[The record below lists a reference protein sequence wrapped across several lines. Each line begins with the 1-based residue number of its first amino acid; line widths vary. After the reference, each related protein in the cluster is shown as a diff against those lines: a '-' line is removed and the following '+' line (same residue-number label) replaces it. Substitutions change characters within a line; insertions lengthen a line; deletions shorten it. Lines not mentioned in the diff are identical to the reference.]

1 MYPEGSIIIN
11 TISYISSITISM
23 QDLAKI
29 YFGLLSILLSHNI
42 LQLNKKLINI
52 IILYTSFIT
61 FFGWELWWTMAYP
74 NAPIC
79 NNKIAYDY
87 TTRAYI
93 CNNDPRIIITSPQ
106 CLHAVANTLSDIFL
120 IIIIFHIG
128 LYGVPNAFN
137 KNISFKNICKF
148 ITIINFTGVSQNML
162 LDSIINFFPK
172 YCCGINHNEWC
183 PISWAPLSLCQFCP
197 YQDNKLVTICLNT
210 ELTWFIV
217 PSIIYVLSFFTYNYL
232 LKI

>member
-1 MYPEGSIIIN
+1 
-11 TISYISSITISM
+11 M

-52 IILYTSFIT
+52 IIFYTSFIT

-93 CNNDPRIIITSPQ
+93 CNNDPRIIITS
-106 CLHAVANTLSDIFL
+106 L
-120 IIIIFHIG
+120 G
-128 LYGVPNAFN
+128 
-137 KNISFKNICKF
+137 
-148 ITIINFTGVSQNML
+148 
-162 LDSIINFFPK
+162 
-172 YCCGINHNEWC
+172 
-183 PISWAPLSLCQFCP
+183 
-197 YQDNKLVTICLNT
+197 
-210 ELTWFIV
+210 
-217 PSIIYVLSFFTYNYL
+217 
-232 LKI
+232 